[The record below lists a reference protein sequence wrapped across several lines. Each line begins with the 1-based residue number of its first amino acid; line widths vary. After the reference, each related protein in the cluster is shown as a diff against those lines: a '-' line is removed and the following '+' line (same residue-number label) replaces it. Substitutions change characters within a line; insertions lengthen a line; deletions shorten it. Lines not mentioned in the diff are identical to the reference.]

1 MDIQSYKTTYVNN
14 KTVSKNWIVVDA
26 EAAILGRMSSNIAM
40 ILRGKNKTSFTPFV
54 DCGDNV
60 IVINA
65 EKVRLTGKK
74 MTDRVH
80 VRYTGYPGGQRFAS
94 PSEILDKNPKRLIEL
109 AVRRMLPKTRMGRKQ
124 FTNLYVYEGTNHP
137 HAAQNPKTISLS

>member
-1 MDIQSYKTTYVNN
+1 MDIQSYKTTFLNEA
-14 KTVSKNWIVVDA
+14 TIQKNWIVVDA
-26 EAAILGRMSSNIAM
+26 EAAILGRFSSNVAK
-40 ILRGKNKTSFTPFV
+40 ILRGKNKPGFTPFV

-74 MTDRVH
+74 MTDKQH

-94 PSEILDKNPKRLIEL
+94 PLEILEKNPRRLVEL
-109 AVRRMLPKTRMGRKQ
+109 AVKRMLPKNRLGRQ
-124 FTNLYVYEGTNHP
+124 LYTNLYVYEGPNHP
-137 HAAQNPKTISLS
+137 HAAQTPKSIQL